1 MDVAL
6 DNLWILLGENLCW
19 SLLGLKRVNQHT
31 VEFVA
36 NILKVRRTNVVQG
49 NIKKKRNTREPMKWL
64 ALDSIS

>member
-36 NILKVRRTNVVQG
+36 NILKVRQTNVVQG
-49 NIKKKRNTREPMKWL
+49 NIKKKEHQGTNEMV
-64 ALDSIS
+64 SIR